1 MSNQIVHLG
10 YVTDVEMVALY
21 KKSVALVY
29 PTLYGPTNIPP
40 SEAMMLGVPV
50 LCSNLFSMPEQLG
63 DAGLLFDP
71 FNIDDMAEKIF
82 KIWTNENLRTQLIQK
97 GYARVRNLTEENY
110 ARQWERVIDDAFEKL
125 QKLS

>member
-1 MSNQIVHLG
+1 
-10 YVTDVEMVALY
+10 
-21 KKSVALVY
+21 
-29 PTLYGPTNIPP
+29 
-40 SEAMMLGVPV
+40 MMLGVPV